1 MDVEEISKEANKVRM
16 YNLHDIESDRRLCN
30 DACGHD
36 NNAVPRTCT
45 IDNFFSKCPD
55 KPYS

>member
-1 MDVEEISKEANKVRM
+1 MTSRVIEECVK
-16 YNLHDIESDRRLCN
+16 
-30 DACGHD
+30 DAYRHD